1 MTNRLKKSRPT
12 RRDAED
18 AAVLKAAGHPAH
30 INPAEDRLLGRLMPE
45 AHGAVVTR
53 GLLAGAGR
61 RGDDRVTKLIPAEAA
76 LLRRSGGS
84 GTRNPA
90 SGLLEYWDSDGS
102 MSGGEGDNGPSGGD
116 SKNGDTMG
124 DTSGG
129 NDRLGFR
136 AYDPMKQPAIESLLA
151 APSFMPEGMSMQ
163 QYSPPDTW
171 GRLFDVFRMGPPRS
185 YKTLGE
191 VPGRYGAPTGRGPGV
206 MGTMAGF
213 LAGQPMG
220 AVMGLGMKFDQ
231 AMSPGTRA
239 ASLAENQATG
249 AKNSTGQQQSHDLN
263 AIDAKLRLRGG
274 ETPAA
279 ETIGQAPPPGYT
291 LNPAGQL
298 VPLRGGDGGEA
309 WKEPARNL
317 IADYIWRGRSGTG
330 GLLGW

>member
-1 MTNRLKKSRPT
+1 MAGRLKKSRPT

-18 AAVLKAAGHPAH
+18 AAVLKHAGDPAH

-45 AHGAVVTR
+45 AHGAVVTK
-53 GLLAGAGR
+53 GLLAEAGR
-61 RGDDRVTKLIPAEAA
+61 RGDDRVTKLVPAEAA

-90 SGLLEYWDSDGS
+90 SGLLEYSGGG
-102 MSGGEGDNGPSGGD
+102 MSGSEGNDSVGSVGGPGD

-151 APSFMPEGMSMQ
+151 APSFMPEGMSMR
-163 QYSPPDTW
+163 QYSPRDTW
-171 GRLFDVFRMGPPRS
+171 GRLFQEYFKPSVRA
-185 YKTLGE
+185 
-191 VPGRYGAPTGRGPGV
+191 PGRYGAPSAVGPGI

-213 LAGQPMG
+213 LTGQPMS
-220 AVMGLGMKFDQ
+220 AMMGLGA
-231 AMSPGTRA
+231 AMGRASSPATQA
-239 ASLAENQATG
+239 ASAAEMSERG
-249 AKNSTGQQQSHDLN
+249 AMNSTGQQQSHDLN

-279 ETIGQAPPPGYT
+279 ETIGQAPPPGFT
-291 LNPAGQL
+291 LNPAGQI
-298 VPLRGGDGGEA
+298 VPLAGQGQGDNRAA
-309 WKEPARNL
+309 WKDPAQNL
-317 IADYIWRGRSGTG
+317 IADYIWRGRQGS

>member
-1 MTNRLKKSRPT
+1 MAGKLKKSRPT

-53 GLLAGAGR
+53 GLLAEAGR
-61 RGDDRVTKLIPAEAA
+61 RGDDRVTKLIPAEAR
-76 LLRRSGGS
+76 LLKARGGS

-90 SGLLEYWDSDGS
+90 SGMLEYWDSDGG
-102 MSGGEGDNGPSGGD
+102 MSGGEGDDGPSGGD
-116 SKNGDTMG
+116 SKAGDTMG
-124 DTSGG
+124 GG
-129 NDRLGFR
+129 GGDGPGRLGFR
-136 AYDPMKQPAIESLLA
+136 AYDPMTMPAVESLLA
-151 APSFMPEGMSMQ
+151 APSFMPEGMSMR
-163 QYSPPDTW
+163 QYAPRDTLA
-171 GRLFDVFRMGPPRS
+171 RLMQEYFKPSV
-185 YKTLGE
+185 KA
-191 VPGRYGAPTGRGPGV
+191 PGRYGAPNAKGPGI

-213 LAGQPMG
+213 LTGQPMS
-220 AVMGLGMKFDQ
+220 AMMGLGA
-231 AMSPGTRA
+231 AMGRASSPATQA
-239 ASLAENQATG
+239 ASAAEMSERG
-249 AKNSTGQQQSHDLN
+249 AVNSTGQQQSHDLN

-291 LNPAGQL
+291 LNPAGQI
-298 VPLRGGDGGEA
+298 VPLTGGGDSGAA